1 MRYSPPDGC
10 SLGSAVQPVT
20 IALRHLALGV
30 DPTAAYWDFDLLD
43 GHGGW
48 RAEGCNIT
56 GSVGNTTTIY
66 CTHHKNFAVLM
77 VSDPPPPPHSPSS
90 TCSLLLFTFYPPLP
104 PKKCSSLVCHNP
116 IPALPAWLFAFEC
129 FRCPC
134 LRLESRVSSETSSLL
149 GGAGSVF

>member
-1 MRYSPPDGC
+1 MSCSSADGC
-10 SLGSAVQPVT
+10 SSGSAVQPVT

-77 VSDPPPPPHSPSS
+77 VSPTPPTLTSLSPPLVSISFSLCRKTTALSSFHSP
-90 TCSLLLFTFYPPLP
+90 T
-104 PKKCSSLVCHNP
+104 
-116 IPALPAWLFAFEC
+116 LPAWLFTFEC

-134 LRLESRVSSETSSLL
+134 LHHESRVSSETSSLS
-149 GGAGSVF
+149 GDAGSKF